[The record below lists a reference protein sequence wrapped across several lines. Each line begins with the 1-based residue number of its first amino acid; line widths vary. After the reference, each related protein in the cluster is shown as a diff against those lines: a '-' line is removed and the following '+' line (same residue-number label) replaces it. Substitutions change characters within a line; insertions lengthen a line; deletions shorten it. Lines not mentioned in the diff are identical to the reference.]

1 MVSFLCC
8 TAAPDE
14 GAPSTPKK
22 KKSAVAPRQ
31 PSPEEPEETVVETKE
46 EPEDEGPQDGGGLS
60 CGGGPDEPCRR
71 RAWAGILPHQ
81 RALLCPLHAPA
92 PPLEQIPEEA
102 LEILKD
108 GIETDMPLRC
118 AQALQF
124 HLKDITA
131 CPYAICDIR
140 RYGDKG
146 EVIGTEWRTLR
157 GRYKWSVA
165 AASSRMHSSAVT
177 HFIPVVPR
185 RREAYLMREKT

>member
-8 TAAPDE
+8 KAAPAED
-14 GAPSTPKK
+14 APSTPK

-46 EPEDEGPQDGGGLS
+46 EPEDEGPQDGGGIS
-60 CGGGPDEPCRR
+60 CGGGTDEPCRR

>member
-1 MVSFLCC
+1 MKLALFLLLGLS
-8 TAAPDE
+8 TATAKKGLPNVVKVLTEGQESCPCSAHFSPVRCLSDGLLYANQCAADCRSATGCAP
-14 GAPSTPKK
+14 A
-22 KKSAVAPRQ
+22 
-31 PSPEEPEETVVETKE
+31 
-46 EPEDEGPQDGGGLS
+46 PQDGGGLS

-108 GIETDMPLRC
+108 GIETDLPLRC

-124 HLKDITA
+124 HLRDVTA

-165 AASSRMHSSAVT
+165 SASLRLYIHL
-177 HFIPVVPR
+177 R
-185 RREAYLMREKT
+185 

>member
-1 MVSFLCC
+1 M
-8 TAAPDE
+8 
-14 GAPSTPKK
+14 
-22 KKSAVAPRQ
+22 
-31 PSPEEPEETVVETKE
+31 VETKE
-46 EPEDEGPQDGGGLS
+46 EPEDEGPQDGGLS

-146 EVIGTEWRTLR
+146 EVIGTSGERTRPLQ
-157 GRYKWSVA
+157 
-165 AASSRMHSSAVT
+165 
-177 HFIPVVPR
+177 VVR
-185 RREAYLMREKT
+185 RRGVLSYAFIGGDALHSCGSEAPRGVPHERENVIDSLSEPTVHARDA